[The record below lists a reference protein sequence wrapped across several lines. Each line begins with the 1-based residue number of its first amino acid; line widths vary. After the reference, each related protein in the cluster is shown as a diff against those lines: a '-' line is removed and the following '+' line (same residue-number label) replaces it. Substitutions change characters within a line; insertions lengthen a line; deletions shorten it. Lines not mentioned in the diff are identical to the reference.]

1 MFTHR
6 PLVSVV
12 LYFSSG
18 IILNQYLHLPF
29 WFFAAGVFFLLML
42 SLVFIN
48 KNRVSKIFLF
58 PAFILLGFL
67 SSIQYQTLP
76 WNHIQKAVIPY
87 NRNVVFVEGVIISD
101 VQERTLRKGV
111 KTVFTL
117 NVKKYHPQNAE
128 EMYGVSGKIL
138 VNIFRD
144 VDLNYGDDVLLEGKL
159 HPPFNFSSQK
169 KFSYGDYLKQKG
181 IQLILTAGKR
191 NLVKALASHR
201 GNLIVQTALDVRK
214 KLKAVLT
221 RHLSKNSAGIMNAL
235 ILGERYDIP
244 KNLKDLFIQTG
255 TSHILAISGFNVGI
269 VAFLIFMFLKVIR
282 LNRTSQYVLTILGVI
297 FYAVLT
303 GAQPSVV
310 RATIMA
316 VIFLLS
322 FLIERETEPLNSL
335 ALAAI
340 IILAMNPLDLFD
352 VGFQLSFISVFFIVQ
367 YTPRLCRW
375 ILKRWP
381 DTDTAVSKAWLFIL
395 QSLAVSLVACVGV
408 GGLIAYY
415 FHIVTPITVL
425 ANLIIIPLTSLNTA
439 LGVGLIGAGLIFP
452 SIAGVFTSCIDL
464 TLNLMIVIVYG
475 LSRVPGAYFTLQDVT
490 VFGIILYYAVIF
502 LLFGIGRSSKK
513 SLPKNYL
520 SHIL

>member
-6 PLVSVV
+6 PFVNVV
-12 LYFSSG
+12 LCFAFG
-18 IILNQYLHLPF
+18 IILNQYLRLPF
-29 WFFAAGVFFLLML
+29 WFFSAAAFFLLML

-48 KNRVSKIFLF
+48 RDRVSKIFLF

-67 SSIQYQTLP
+67 SSIQVQTLAF
-76 WNHIQKAVIPY
+76 NHMKSMMIPY
-87 NRNVVFVEGVIISD
+87 NRNAVFVEGVVISD
-101 VQERTLRKGV
+101 VQKRTLRNGL

-117 NVKKYHPQNAE
+117 DVKKYHPQNAE
-128 EMYGVSGKIL
+128 EMDGVSGKIL

-144 VDLNYGDDVLLEGKL
+144 VELNYGDYVQLEGKL
-159 HPPFNFSSQK
+159 HPPFNFSRDQR
-169 KFSYGDYLKQKG
+169 FTYGDYLKHKG
-181 IQLILTAGKR
+181 IQLILTMGKR
-191 NLVKALASHR
+191 SLVKVMASHR
-201 GNLIVQTALDVRK
+201 GHLIAQTALDVRK

-255 TSHILAISGFNVGI
+255 TAHILAISGFNVGI

-282 LNRTSQYVLTILGVI
+282 LNRASQYVLTILGVI

-303 GAQPSVV
+303 GAQASVV
-310 RATIMA
+310 RAAIMA

-322 FLIERETEPLNSL
+322 FLVERETEPLNSL
-335 ALAAI
+335 ALAAV
-340 IILAMNPLDLFD
+340 IILTLNPLDLFN

-367 YTPRLCRW
+367 YAPKLFHW

-381 DTDTAVSKAWLFIL
+381 DTETAVSQARIFIL
-395 QSLAVSLVACVGV
+395 QSLAVSLVACLGV

-415 FHIVTPITVL
+415 FHIITPITVL

-452 SIAGVFTSCIDL
+452 SMAGAFTSCIDL
-464 TLNLMIVIVYG
+464 TLNLMIAVVYG
-475 LSRVPGAYFTLQDVT
+475 LSRVPGAYFMLKEVT
-490 VFGIILYYAVIF
+490 VFQTILYYVVI
-502 LLFGIGRSSKK
+502 LTLISIGKRS
-513 SLPKNYL
+513 LR
-520 SHIL
+520 H

>member
-12 LYFSSG
+12 LCFSSG
-18 IILNQYLHLPF
+18 IMLNQYLHLPF
-29 WFFAAGVFFLLML
+29 WFFAAGAFFLSTL

-48 KNRVSKIFLF
+48 KDRVSKIFLF

-67 SSIQYQTLP
+67 SSIQVQTLAF
-76 WNHIQKAVIPY
+76 NHIQNRIIPY
-87 NRNVVFVEGVIISD
+87 NRNAVFVEGVVISD
-101 VQERTLRKGV
+101 VQKRTLRNGL

-117 NVKKYHPQNAE
+117 EMKKYHPQNAQ
-128 EMYGVSGKIL
+128 EMDEVRGKVI

-144 VDLNYGDDVLLEGKL
+144 VELNYGDYVRLEGKF
-159 HPPFNFSSQK
+159 HPPFNFSREQR
-169 KFSYGDYLKQKG
+169 FTYGDYLRNKG
-181 IQLILTAGKR
+181 IQLILTMGKR
-191 NLVKALASHR
+191 SLVKVMASHR
-201 GNLIVQTALDVRK
+201 GHLIAQTALDVRK

-244 KNLKDLFIQTG
+244 KNLKDLFVQTG
-255 TSHILAISGFNVGI
+255 TAHILAISGFNVGI

-282 LNRTSQYVLTILGVI
+282 LNRASQYVLTILGVV

-303 GAQPSVV
+303 GGQASVV
-310 RATIMA
+310 RAAIMA

-322 FLIERETEPLNSL
+322 FLVERETEPLNSL
-335 ALAAI
+335 ALAAV
-340 IILAMNPLDLFD
+340 IILALNPLDLFN

-367 YTPRLCRW
+367 YAPKLFRW
-375 ILKRWP
+375 ISKRWP
-381 DTDTAVSKAWLFIL
+381 DTETAVSKARLFIL
-395 QSLAVSLVACVGV
+395 QSLAVSLVACLGV

-415 FHIVTPITVL
+415 FHIATPITVF

-452 SIAGVFTSCIDL
+452 SMAGVFTSCIDL
-464 TLNLMIVIVYG
+464 TLNLMIAVVYG
-475 LSRVPGAYFTLQDVT
+475 LSRAPGAYFTLQDVDIIWVVLYYVVILLLMST
-490 VFGIILYYAVIF
+490 GNILYTIRK
-502 LLFGIGRSSKK
+502 I
-513 SLPKNYL
+513 
-520 SHIL
+520 